1 MSPRD
6 RHAAGSAPVPADQ
19 PWARTADRHV
29 WRAYKNG
36 LMLTVTEAIGGGWH
50 PVVEGPGVTR
60 HGPVGRARPRLVC
73 RRLARGVP
81 PGRVL
86 AARAHRAPP
95 GTA

>member
-1 MSPRD
+1 MSGRGDIHP
-6 RHAAGSAPVPADQ
+6 AGDQPADQ

-60 HGPVGRARPRLVC
+60 HGPVVGS
-73 RRLARGVP
+73 
-81 PGRVL
+81 RV
-86 AARAHRAPP
+86 AAQRWAEDQA
-95 GTA
+95 GGAS